1 MATGRKTGGRQAGS
15 PNKATSTLHEL
26 VEAEAGEPLPVLLT
40 RIGMQAMKA
49 GYRDVAISALSKA
62 AAYVY
67 PRVAAVEPPAPPSE
81 PIVIRFVDDVVST
94 HIPCTACGHDP
105 QKHTEVILPVIHDQG
120 GYIRTTAEDNGQ
132 R

>member
-1 MATGRKTGGRQAGS
+1 MATGRKTGGRKEGT

-49 GYRDVAISALSKA
+49 GYREVAISAFSKA

-67 PRVAAVEPPAPPSE
+67 PRVAATDPPAPPTD
-81 PIVIRFVDDVVST
+81 PFTIKFVDD
-94 HIPCTACGHDP
+94 IQLPCASCGHDP
-105 QKHTEVILPVIHDQG
+105 EKDIHIHRHVIHAPIPSKQLP
-120 GYIRTTAEDNGQ
+120 
-132 R
+132 

>member
-26 VEAEAGEPLPVLLT
+26 VEAEAGAPLPVILT

-67 PRVAAVEPPAPPSE
+67 PRVAAIDPPAPPRE
-81 PIVIRFVDDVVST
+81 PITITFTDDIRPPA
-94 HIPCTACGHDP
+94 PCTACGHDP
-105 QKHTEVILPVIHDQG
+105 DKDIHIHRHVIHAPLPSLD
-120 GYIRTTAEDNGQ
+120 
-132 R
+132 